1 MPEQWHISWMWNKD
15 GAAFVRLM
23 EIFTLENTSDAKK
36 QTTKNTETSTIL
48 VDKLVSVPFIRFP
61 LAVNDF
67 QGFYIHLGD
76 FLLWQQNMQSNMDAV
91 VWSFTQTQLIIR
103 CHGQE
108 FILTI
113 GICLE
118 QEHKEEI
125 SSWSK
130 VIQGHSTTHRQVKK
144 SWSF

>member
-1 MPEQWHISWMWNKD
+1 
-15 GAAFVRLM
+15 VRLM

-76 FLLWQQNMQSNMDAV
+76 FLL
-91 VWSFTQTQLIIR
+91 
-103 CHGQE
+103 
-108 FILTI
+108 
-113 GICLE
+113 
-118 QEHKEEI
+118 
-125 SSWSK
+125 
-130 VIQGHSTTHRQVKK
+130 
-144 SWSF
+144 